1 MGVNLKHVA
10 LDGESLVTPESMA
23 AELRQLRSER
33 GQEGFEQARDRL
45 ALVLA
50 IADQQFKSEGDPAAI
65 IHRTAGELHLIRR
78 SCSTEVWQKLIP
90 IAQEHP
96 VSDYFLEDPFTR
108 WCFEMPRGYSGDAIT
123 QDFIYGHESL
133 AAEIENASELGRK
146 LYQYTSMAPSSVAG
160 RERRDILAREVDAAA
175 AARAEPIEVLTIASG
190 HLREAAKSQALKDG
204 TIKRWIALDQ
214 DPLSVGSVVRD
225 YQGTVIEG
233 IDGSVKGL
241 LGNSYDL
248 GQFDLV
254 YASGLYDY
262 LSRGVAARLTRKC
275 MSLLKPGGSFLF
287 ANFSDEI
294 LVDGFMETFMNWA
307 LLLRSDEDMWDIV
320 NRSVDRNSI
329 DARVF
334 YGENRNIVY
343 AMITKKD

>member
-1 MGVNLKHVA
+1 LKHTA
-10 LDGESLVTPESMA
+10 LDGESLVTPEAMA
-23 AELRQLRSER
+23 AELRELRAAR

-45 ALVLA
+45 ALALA
-50 IADQQFKSEGDPAAI
+50 IANQQFEAGTDPAAI
-65 IHRTAGELHLIRR
+65 IHRMAGELHLIRR
-78 SCSTEVWQKLIP
+78 SCPTEVWQKLIP

-96 VSDYFLEDPFTR
+96 VSEYFLQDPFTC

-123 QDFIYGHESL
+123 QDFIYGHESV
-133 AAEIENASELGRK
+133 AGEIAKASQLGQELYK
-146 LYQYTSMAPSSVAG
+146 YTSMAPSSVAG
-160 RERRDILAREVDAAA
+160 RERRDILAREVDATAE
-175 AARAEPIEVLTIASG
+175 ARSEPIEILTIASG

-204 TIKRWIALDQ
+204 NIKRWIALDQ
-214 DPLSVGSVVRD
+214 DPQSVGSVVRD
-225 YQGTVIEG
+225 YQGSVIEG
-233 IDGSVKGL
+233 MDGSVKGL
-241 LGNSYDL
+241 LAGSYTL
-248 GQFDLV
+248 GTFDLV

-294 LVDGFMETFMNWA
+294 VVDGFMETFMNWA
-307 LLLRSDEDMWDIV
+307 LMLRSDEDMWDII

-343 AMITKKD
+343 GVITKKD